1 MKVIHIAAGLVAL
14 VAGFIALFA
23 RKGSPWHRRSGTVF
37 VGAMLVMS
45 STGALMALFIKP
57 NPVNVMAGSI
67 TFYMVCTA
75 WLAVKRTVA
84 QSRKWIAAGMVA
96 ALVLSAFAWSLVFEA
111 MRSPR
116 GLVGGVPWPPLAMFG
131 VAALAG
137 GLLDAR
143 LLLAGRIEGAHRL
156 ARHLWRMGYAM
167 FIATTSFFLGQ
178 PKVFPDFLRQNIG
191 LRAIP
196 VLIVLGVL
204 AYWIVRVFR
213 KRKNLA
219 LAMASGHR

>member
-1 MKVIHIAAGLVAL
+1 MKWIHISAGLIAL
-14 VAGFIALFA
+14 VAGFVALFA
-23 RKGSPWHRRSGTVF
+23 RKGSPLHRRAGSVF

-45 STGALMALFIKP
+45 STGALMALFLKP

-75 WLAVKRTVA
+75 WLAVKRSVSESRRVLTVL
-84 QSRKWIAAGMVA
+84 MVS
-96 ALVLSAFAWSLVFEA
+96 ALGLSAFAWSLTFQA
-111 MRSPR
+111 LGNPR
-116 GLVGGVPWPPLAMFG
+116 GLVGGVPWPPLAMFAI
-131 VAALAG
+131 VSLVG

-143 LLLAGRIEGAHRL
+143 LLRAGQIAGPHRL

-167 FIATTSFFLGQ
+167 FVATTSFFLGQ

-196 VLIVLGVL
+196 VLLVIGVVVF
-204 AYWIVRVFR
+204 WTVKVFR
-213 KRKNLA
+213 QRRRVA
-219 LAMASGHR
+219 VSAAVSP